1 MIPVDVSI
9 CHLVRVRYSGASHK
23 TRRRLA
29 DGQIKELL
37 SVQAAASTKC
47 DQPIRH
53 TLPKLTPTA
62 SRRIFKSLEQN
73 VKMFEQEVKEL

>member
-1 MIPVDVSI
+1 MIPADVTF
-9 CHLVRVRYSGASHK
+9 CHLSCVRYSGSSHK
-23 TRRRLA
+23 TRSRLA

-53 TLPKLTPTA
+53 IQTKLTHNA
-62 SRRIFKSLEQN
+62 SRRIFKSLEQ
-73 VKMFEQEVKEL
+73 MFE